1 MKTVFKVA
9 SFIVFLVMPFFI
21 PSTLAQVDKLIGVWK
36 ITEARI
42 VPPSDQ
48 NHKPTEIK
56 NYSPGIIIFTKNH
69 FSWVDNHGEPLPD
82 LQEED
87 PNVAYFATSFNQLAA
102 FSGTYKVTGSSITAP
117 VIVSKMPNI
126 ISEGSSLNFDY
137 KFEGDMLVLTW
148 HTPQKYNVTF
158 KLERLE

>member
-1 MKTVFKVA
+1 
-9 SFIVFLVMPFFI
+9 
-21 PSTLAQVDKLIGVWK
+21 LIGVWR
-36 ITEARI
+36 ITEAKI

-48 NHKPTEIK
+48 KQKPMEIK
-56 NYSPGIIIFTKNH
+56 NYRPGIIIFTKSH
-69 FSWVDNHGEPLPD
+69 FSWVNNHGAPLPD

-87 PNVAYFATSFNQLAA
+87 PNVAYFATSFNQLTD
-102 FSGTYKVTGSSITAP
+102 FSGTYEVKGSSITAP

-137 KFEGDMLVLTW
+137 KFEGDILVLTW
-148 HTPQKYNVTF
+148 HTPQKSNVTF